1 MIESMKSSS
10 RMEQLANK
18 IDEDI
23 YSQLDDASREILIF
37 QDIIDHRK
45 DDPALTTAN
54 GITNQGQ
61 DQRN

>member
-1 MIESMKSSS
+1 
-10 RMEQLANK
+10 MEQLANK

-37 QDIIDHRK
+37 RDIIDHQK